1 MEIDNDEVIVG
12 TPPDIQETAKEV
24 MLHLLPQKSQEIY
37 ERAYKKFM
45 DYRQEKNIQSFSEN
59 VFLVYMAD
67 LSKTMKSS
75 TLWSQYSMLRAVVNV
90 KQNIDISKYMR
101 LRALLKQKSVGYC
114 PKKSKIL
121 TREEFHK
128 FLCHAP
134 DVKYLMMKVN
144 VTI

>member
-1 MEIDNDEVIVG
+1 MEIDDDLIEG

-24 MLHLLPQKSQEIY
+24 MLHLLPQKSKEIY

-59 VFLVYMAD
+59 VFLVYMAE

-90 KQNIDISKYMR
+90 KQNINISKYMR

-114 PKKSKIL
+114 PKKSRIL
-121 TREEFHK
+121 TREEVHK

-134 DVKYLMMKVN
+134 DDKYLMLKVN